1 MRLRSVRVCH
11 DWSAGSARIST
22 RGAVATWPARTSATC
37 SWTGGIPRSGSVAGA
52 RGSRCWRP
60 GRSRGWAACRAGPTA
75 GRGRKCGE
83 LGEVVASLV
92 ARHLPRPVLA
102 MMDGNPGLA
111 TVLLVHWPGLAIQ
124 RCTAHKLRNLQSK
137 APARLREE
145 LTEDYRR
152 MIYADTVSAVEQAR
166 TRFTKKWRLRCPA
179 VVDSLEEA
187 GDSLFTFLRFP
198 SSQWRPCA
206 PPTRSNGSTGNSV
219 AARRRRPACPAKSR
233 CCSSCL
239 GCSAAAK

>member
-1 MRLRSVRVCH
+1 MAQSLLGRRGHPLRVHGRVVSQGP
-11 DWSAGSARIST
+11 DR
-22 RGAVATWPARTSATC
+22 WPAR
-37 SWTGGIPRSGSVAGA
+37 
-52 RGSRCWRP
+52 
-60 GRSRGWAACRAGPTA
+60 AGPGA
-75 GRGRKCGE
+75 GDLGVRADGQRVVLDLRLAGE
-83 LGEVVASLV
+83 ESAASWGEVVASLV